1 VDRPRVSSDPIPLTE
16 LNIEIARGQGLGVEI
31 SITRRT
37 FKKAIGKSTIL
48 VGEQI
53 ANMIS
58 WPVMARRPDAGKREE
73 ILSREHLDE
82 LGYNLS
88 HMSRSAVLDF
98 YQRAYRDCRII
109 NSHTFPPA
117 RAVQELV
124 QAWKQL
130 RKWRR

>member
-1 VDRPRVSSDPIPLTE
+1 
-16 LNIEIARGQGLGVEI
+16 
-31 SITRRT
+31 
-37 FKKAIGKSTIL
+37 
-48 VGEQI
+48 
-53 ANMIS
+53 
-58 WPVMARRPDAGKREE
+58 MARRPDGKREE
-73 ILSREHLDE
+73 ILSREHLEE

-88 HMSRSAVLDF
+88 HMSMSAVLDF

-109 NSHTFPPA
+109 NSHTFPAA